1 MMQST
6 EQLKLCLRGLQRQ
19 SHFDASQAIGWRGLY
34 TRPRK
39 GDIFLGLSC
48 ISLWE
53 LPDSRPG
60 SHLGQRGFPGLQNL
74 LSDTVTAS
82 KIASQ
87 NNE

>member
-60 SHLGQRGFPGLQNL
+60 SHLGQRGFPGLQNQ
-74 LSDTVTAS
+74 LSDVVTAS